1 MFERLPERLDEVD
14 IVTAAI
20 RALAREGYD
29 RARIEQALIR
39 QAPVDLDLLAECYE
53 RIFGGAGASALPD
66 RIAA

>member
-1 MFERLPERLDEVD
+1 MFERLPKRLDEVD

-53 RIFGGAGASALPD
+53 RIFGAGASTLSD

>member
-1 MFERLPERLDEVD
+1 MFERLPKRLDEVD

-53 RIFGGAGASALPD
+53 RIFGAGASALPD